1 MADANRVPDGIGRA
15 LRRPDGFATLAHCT
29 APRRMDGE
37 SPEPVRVM
45 THFESDYRAAPK
57 VEMRIG
63 QKITNIIPD
72 FSFKRWV
79 GFEGEIAANPFLP
92 ICRAQTD
99 VRLGRDSRKLAS
111 AMAASTG

>member
-1 MADANRVPDGIGRA
+1 
-15 LRRPDGFATLAHCT
+15 
-29 APRRMDGE
+29 MDGE

-45 THFESDYRAAPK
+45 THFESDYGAAPK

-72 FSFKRWV
+72 FSFKRWA

-92 ICRAQTD
+92 ICRAQID
-99 VRLGRDSRKLAS
+99 VRFGCDSYKLAS
-111 AMAASTG
+111 AMRGFHWMTCYGGWRKEVSYALGKAGIEWVDMTV